1 MEKNINS
8 QDLNQE
14 RFKLKSGDMRPIS
27 LDEFEKLVRKDES
40 ADGDDIDGDEQGK
53 YTYCIKRYL
62 QIRVEPLQAGADV

>member
-40 ADGDDIDGDEQGK
+40 ADDEIDGAELGEC
-53 YTYCIKRYL
+53 TYCIKKHL
-62 QIRVEPLQAGADV
+62 

>member
-1 MEKNINS
+1 MWILPLYTKLRRKEKCLEKNINS

-40 ADGDDIDGDEQGK
+40 ADDEIDGAE
-53 YTYCIKRYL
+53 
-62 QIRVEPLQAGADV
+62 

>member
-1 MEKNINS
+1 MWMLHLYTKLRRKEKCMEKNINS

-40 ADGDDIDGDEQGK
+40 ADGDDIDGDE
-53 YTYCIKRYL
+53 
-62 QIRVEPLQAGADV
+62 

>member
-1 MEKNINS
+1 MWMPRLYTKSKRKEKCMEKNINS

-40 ADGDDIDGDEQGK
+40 ADGDDIDGDE
-53 YTYCIKRYL
+53 
-62 QIRVEPLQAGADV
+62 

>member
-14 RFKLKSGDMRPIS
+14 RFKLKSGDMRQIS

-40 ADGDDIDGDEQGK
+40 ADDEIDGAE
-53 YTYCIKRYL
+53 
-62 QIRVEPLQAGADV
+62 

>member
-1 MEKNINS
+1 MWILPLYTKLRRKEKCMEKNINS

-40 ADGDDIDGDEQGK
+40 ADDEIDGAE
-53 YTYCIKRYL
+53 
-62 QIRVEPLQAGADV
+62 

>member
-14 RFKLKSGDMRPIS
+14 RFKLKSGDMRRIS

-40 ADGDDIDGDEQGK
+40 ADDEIDGAE
-53 YTYCIKRYL
+53 
-62 QIRVEPLQAGADV
+62 

>member
-14 RFKLKSGDMRPIS
+14 RFKLKSGDMRP

-40 ADGDDIDGDEQGK
+40 ADGDDIDGDE
-53 YTYCIKRYL
+53 
-62 QIRVEPLQAGADV
+62 

>member
-1 MEKNINS
+1 MEENINS

-40 ADGDDIDGDEQGK
+40 ADDEIDGAE
-53 YTYCIKRYL
+53 
-62 QIRVEPLQAGADV
+62 